1 MPTRAP
7 EEDRWVQSIRG
18 LGSWI
23 WVSFLWARCRAQS
36 IIKRAAMAPN
46 IAPGKKP
53 TAIAAAGYSGQDA
66 ERSEDAVV
74 LADFSADEDGDGTGV
89 MVA

>member
-1 MPTRAP
+1 
-7 EEDRWVQSIRG
+7 
-18 LGSWI
+18 
-23 WVSFLWARCRAQS
+23 
-36 IIKRAAMAPN
+36 MAPN

-66 ERSEDAVV
+66 ERSEDVVV